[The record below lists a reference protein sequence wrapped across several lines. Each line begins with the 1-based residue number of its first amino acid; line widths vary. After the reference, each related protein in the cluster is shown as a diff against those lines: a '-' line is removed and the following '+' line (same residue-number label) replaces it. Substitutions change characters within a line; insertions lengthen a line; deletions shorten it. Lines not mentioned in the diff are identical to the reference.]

1 MRSQKMNDLISVIL
15 PIYNVEKYLRKCVDS
30 LLKQTYK
37 NLEIILVDDGS
48 PDNCPLICDELA
60 KIDSRVKVLHKKNG
74 GLSDARN
81 YGLDHCNGN
90 YVVFVDSDDFVNINM
105 IDYLY
110 KAIKN
115 QNADIA
121 ICNFRNV
128 YENELINYEINEPM
142 KDVKLFKDEQ
152 IINNLFNDLQLI
164 FTVAW
169 NKLYKREIFNN
180 IRYKKGKLHED
191 EFAIHYILNNCK
203 KVVFVNQEL
212 YYYVQRQG
220 SIMDSYDLRRLDCIE
235 AYHDRAI
242 FFKNTLFYEKTVR
255 SLLNLITINYYYVQK
270 YYPERSDILQSL
282 DNTFKNFYFKSK
294 EFTIKDRI
302 KYFIFLNSKHFF
314 CKLMRFY

>member
-1 MRSQKMNDLISVIL
+1 MRSQKINDLISVIL

-152 IINNLFNDLQLI
+152 IINNLFNDFITNFLI
-164 FTVAW
+164 V
-169 NKLYKREIFNN
+169 IF
-180 IRYKKGKLHED
+180 
-191 EFAIHYILNNCK
+191 
-203 KVVFVNQEL
+203 
-212 YYYVQRQG
+212 
-220 SIMDSYDLRRLDCIE
+220 
-235 AYHDRAI
+235 
-242 FFKNTLFYEKTVR
+242 
-255 SLLNLITINYYYVQK
+255 
-270 YYPERSDILQSL
+270 
-282 DNTFKNFYFKSK
+282 
-294 EFTIKDRI
+294 
-302 KYFIFLNSKHFF
+302 
-314 CKLMRFY
+314 

>member
-1 MRSQKMNDLISVIL
+1 M
-15 PIYNVEKYLRKCVDS
+15 
-30 LLKQTYK
+30 
-37 NLEIILVDDGS
+37 
-48 PDNCPLICDELA
+48 
-60 KIDSRVKVLHKKNG
+60 
-74 GLSDARN
+74 
-81 YGLDHCNGN
+81 
-90 YVVFVDSDDFVNINM
+90 
-105 IDYLY
+105 
-110 KAIKN
+110 
-115 QNADIA
+115 
-121 ICNFRNV
+121 
-128 YENELINYEINEPM
+128 
-142 KDVKLFKDEQ
+142 
-152 IINNLFNDLQLI
+152 
-164 FTVAW
+164 
-169 NKLYKREIFNN
+169 YKREIFNN

-242 FFKNTLFYEKTVR
+242 FFKNKLFYEKTVR